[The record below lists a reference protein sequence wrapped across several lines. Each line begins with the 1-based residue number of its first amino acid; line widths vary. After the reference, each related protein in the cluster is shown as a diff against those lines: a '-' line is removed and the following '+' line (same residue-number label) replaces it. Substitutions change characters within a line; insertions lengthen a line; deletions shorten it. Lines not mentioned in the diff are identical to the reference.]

1 MKFVKIVIILF
12 PILFELVLSNV
23 KVYYNLLKARNKDLQ
38 FRKIFDSEDVE
49 ELDIVMPS
57 FNIYKFLLN
66 ESAPNITYS
75 NKKDLS
81 KNYTNNTRNKKNKKT
96 IDKDSINKNKI
107 KEKKVVDN
115 YNKKISSNN
124 TSISN
129 KKIFSCKNDNDCS
142 FHGTCNKTKNICK
155 CFKGWVTIKTDN
167 ENANLL
173 MCDYKQKSKKMTLF
187 LAIFLGFGLEHV
199 YTGNFIY
206 GLLKCFI
213 LSFCTFCTAFMN
225 YKLDTT
231 FDLLEGMLQY
241 ITLIIFLWI
250 LYWYINDI
258 INIWQNR
265 YLDGNGVKL
274 S

>member
-1 MKFVKIVIILF
+1 MKFVKIVIVLF

-23 KVYYNLLKARNKDLQ
+23 KVNFNLLKARNKDLQ

-167 ENANLL
+167 ENAYLL

-199 YTGNFIY
+199 YTGNIIY

>member
-1 MKFVKIVIILF
+1 MKFVKIVIVLF

-23 KVYYNLLKARNKDLQ
+23 KVNFNLLKARNKDLQ

-167 ENANLL
+167 ENAYLL